1 MHENYDL
8 DLLLELVRTR
18 QLRRLRELLDDM
30 NEVDIA
36 EFLDELGP
44 EETVLVFRLL
54 PKEMAAEVFTEL
66 EDSDDQERLI
76 NALSD
81 KELREVLD
89 ELYLDDTVDVIEDMP
104 ANVVSRI
111 LRNTDSSTR
120 SQINQLLN
128 YPKDS
133 AGSIMT
139 TEYVYLHP
147 NATVEESFARIR
159 KVGMDKETVYTC
171 YVTQNRVLLGVVTVR
186 RMLLSSYDTRIGDI
200 METNV
205 LSVNTHED
213 KEDVAQ
219 LLNKYDLYALPVV
232 DGENRLVGIITF
244 DDAMDVI
251 EEETTEDI
259 EKMAAILPSDKPYLK
274 TGVMETWKARIPWLL
289 LLMLSATF
297 TGIIITSFES
307 ALAACV
313 VLTSFIPMLSGTG
326 GNSGSQSSVA
336 VIRALSLDEI
346 EFSDMIQVVWKEI
359 RVLAVHQNG
368 AGPEVAVQHL
378 LYVVLEQTVALQ
390 QEGQGP
396 VAAAGALFRQVDLLA
411 HLNVRVARHLAGE
424 LQQALEPVLVGVA
437 LDEGAQQDGSHI
449 HHGVEMLA
457 EQGLVGVVDGV
468 KGLSRGLYAH
478 VGPHH
483 FLSVVHEGQQ
493 EQKGLYD
500 TLDGEAL
507 LKVAGKA
514 GLSVAGHHI
523 NAQVVFVG
531 LGQLGDVVGQAA
543 HLGVMPVFFQQL
555 LEKLVHWVILLV
567 LARRAYPGREK
578 PGRPTK
584 GRSGFGTN
592 IIYLTL
598 YHITIENKRYFE

>member
-1 MHENYDL
+1 MQEKYEL
-8 DLLLELVRTR
+8 EQLMELVRTKQFR
-18 QLRRLRELLDDM
+18 KLRSILMEM

-44 EETVLVFRLL
+44 EETILVFRLL
-54 PKEMAAEVFTEL
+54 PKEQAAEVFAEL

-76 NALSD
+76 NALND

-111 LRNTDSSTR
+111 LRNSDPASR

-139 TEYVYLHP
+139 TEYVFLHP
-147 NATVEESFARIR
+147 DATVEESFARIR
-159 KVGMDKETVYTC
+159 KEGMDKETIYTC

-186 RMLLSSYDTRIGDI
+186 RLLLSAYETKIRDI

-205 LSVNTHED
+205 LSVNTHDD

-219 LLNKYDLYALPVV
+219 MLNKYDLSAIPVV
-232 DGENRLVGIITF
+232 DGDNRLVGIVTF

-251 EEETTEDI
+251 EEETTEDF

-274 TGVMETWKARIPWLL
+274 TGVVETWRSRIPWLM

-297 TGIIITSFES
+297 TGIIITKFES

-346 EFSDMIQVVWKEI
+346 DFSDLIAVVWKES
-359 RVLAVHQNG
+359 R
-368 AGPEVAVQHL
+368 VAVL
-378 LYVVLEQTVALQ
+378 CGICLACANFVKMMVVDRWLMNNPAVTPMVAL
-390 QEGQGP
+390 
-396 VAAAGALFRQVDLLA
+396 VVCLTLVFT
-411 HLNVRVARHLAGE
+411 
-424 LQQALEPVLVGVA
+424 VLCA
-437 LDEGAQQDGSHI
+437 
-449 HHGVEMLA
+449 
-457 EQGLVGVVDGV
+457 
-468 KGLSRGLYAH
+468 K
-478 VGPHH
+478 
-483 FLSVVHEGQQ
+483 
-493 EQKGLYD
+493 
-500 TLDGEAL
+500 
-507 LKVAGKA
+507 
-514 GLSVAGHHI
+514 
-523 NAQVVFVG
+523 
-531 LGQLGDVVGQAA
+531 VVGCTLPMAA
-543 HLGVMPVFFQQL
+543 EKIGIDPAVMASPFITTIVDALSLLIYFFFAT
-555 LEKLVHWVILLV
+555 HLLV
-567 LARRAYPGREK
+567 L
-578 PGRPTK
+578 
-584 GRSGFGTN
+584 S
-592 IIYLTL
+592 
-598 YHITIENKRYFE
+598 